1 MFTVIVL
8 HWVVRRMT
16 VLITMVSDPL
26 QEPDK
31 RRVVWY
37 RVTWPVTCLNTVTC
51 VNRLK
56 TRKYLS
62 SRTQCFKMFQTFWQ
76 TNQAKR
82 YTGVTLLKESP
93 YREVSH
99 VYFLLSYA
107 TYLGR
112 YINFEYRSVGTIWV
126 RLGYMLLRSLRNFLK
141 WVYEVSNVLV
151 IHIHKSPEIIFI
163 EPCNT
168 PRSL

>member
-1 MFTVIVL
+1 ML

-107 TYLGR
+107 TYLGS
-112 YINFEYRSVGTIWV
+112 YINFWV
-126 RLGYMLLRSLRNFLK
+126 QIGWDHLSSSRILAFKVFKEFLK
-141 WVYEVSNVLV
+141 WVCELSNILV